1 MQGMWLNRTWFLR
14 LSVLLSVLAVVVLS
28 YVGVRTFRVG
38 PTAKY
43 LGWAATWKN
52 GSWLVKTVDPA
63 GPAAGKLAPSDRI
76 LAINGDARA
85 QRIGPVWYLRDR
97 PAATSYTIQV
107 ERDGRPTE
115 CRLDWPFRHDRGM
128 QALTWIH
135 LLCGA
140 VFLAVGLIVAFA
152 RPDYLAA
159 RRALE
164 CAVLSSGFFA
174 LICLNR
180 DDGMLFGASLAV
192 AMALYAIIPFH
203 VLAGYR
209 FSAVFPA
216 NLPRTGLWRA
226 AEIALYAG
234 AVLVWLPVVH
244 QAALRVAGGDR
255 AVDLAGSQ
263 YPLSVYSQLWFQPL
277 EVIFIAFCA
286 VAIVAVCWRNYA
298 CLTEPGLR
306 RRMRWMFF
314 GMGASIFPVILLAPF
329 FLLSAAATRQGLIEF
344 INIFAIVSP
353 LCVAYAI
360 FKHRVLGIRVV
371 LRAGL
376 QYLLARNV
384 LRVGLAVPA
393 LIIIATAV
401 THPGQTLAELAFGP
415 IGKLDLVLLV
425 ITGVA
430 LNYRTALLNRIDRRF
445 FREAYRQ
452 DQIFVALGEAI
463 HRAADVPEISRLL
476 SSQIDAA
483 LHPSAIFAVSRE
495 GPEEFAVVYSS
506 SQDGSRSVQE
516 FGIPLAQVESLD
528 SSLDVPSLSDAER
541 VQYAALEALGIELL
555 VPIRGPNEGLI
566 GLVLLGPKRSEEP
579 YSGNDRRLLDT
590 IAAQTGVAWENLQL
604 RERLKHERA
613 VRQKVVASIE
623 GGPASVVMECPACGA
638 CYDGDTNVCQHD
650 GRALTLSL
658 PIPRTIDGK
667 YALSRLIGRGGM
679 GAVYKA
685 TDLRLDRTVAVKI
698 MVGDLFGHARALQ
711 RFAREARASA
721 KLDHPNVVRIF
732 DFGELP
738 GGGAY
743 LVLEYL
749 QGLTLR
755 REIRNRG
762 MIPPGE
768 ASPLVQAICYGI
780 EAAHSRH
787 VIHRDLK
794 PENIF
799 LVRDSPEAQP
809 VAKILDFGLAVV
821 RDLEFSGQ
829 SKLTQPGAAIGTV
842 GYMSREQFLGEAVDE
857 RSDIFSLGIV
867 AFEMLTGEVRLRG
880 PWFSQAANVVPE
892 RLQGAGSHSV
902 HHQIAAVLLH
912 AMAEHRDDRYASVRE
927 FREALLPLLDVCP
940 PFCSRPVAV
949 GLDVSETADG
959 WNPTL

>member
-1 MQGMWLNRTWFLR
+1 MQRMWLNRTWFLR
-14 LSVLLSVLAVVVLS
+14 LSVVLSVLAVVVLS

-107 ERDGRPTE
+107 KRDGSSAE
-115 CRLDWPFRHDRGM
+115 YRLDWLSRHDPGM

-135 LLCGA
+135 LFTGA
-140 VFLAVGLIVAFA
+140 VFLAVGLFLAFA
-152 RPDYLAA
+152 RPDYFAA
-159 RRALE
+159 RRSLE
-164 CAVLSSGFFA
+164 CAVIIGGFFA
-174 LICLNR
+174 LISLNR
-180 DDGMLFGASLAV
+180 DDGMLAGTALVV
-192 AMALYAIIPFH
+192 AMILYAVIPFH

-209 FSAVFPA
+209 LAASFPD
-216 NLPRTGLWRA
+216 NLPRTGFWRVTDLVLY
-226 AEIALYAG
+226 IGAL
-234 AVLVWLPVVH
+234 VVWLPVVF
-244 QAALRVAGGDR
+244 QGALRAPGGDR
-255 AVDLAGSQ
+255 AVAWASAR
-263 YPLSVYSQLWFQPL
+263 YPLSLYSQLLFQPL
-277 EVIFIAFCA
+277 EIVFLTLCA
-286 VAIVAVCWRNYA
+286 VALVAVCWRNYRRV
-298 CLTEPGLR
+298 TEPDLR

-314 GMGASIFPVILLAPF
+314 GMGAGMSPLILLAPF
-329 FLLSAAATRQGLIEF
+329 LFLASAATRQRLIEF
-344 INIFAIVSP
+344 INIFVIINP
-353 LCVAYAI
+353 ICIAYAI

-393 LIIIATAV
+393 LIIVATAV

-430 LNYRTALLNRIDRRF
+430 LNYRTALLNRIDRHF

-463 HRAADVPEISRLL
+463 HGAADLSEISRLL
-476 SSQIDAA
+476 SSKIEAA
-483 LHPSAIFAVSRE
+483 LHPRVIFAVSRE
-495 GPEEFAVVYSS
+495 GPEEFAMLYSS

-516 FGIPLAQVESLD
+516 FGIPLAQVESLE
-528 SSLDVPSLSDAER
+528 SSLEVVSLSAAER
-541 VQYAALEALGIELL
+541 VHYATLEALGIELL

-623 GGPASVVMECPACGA
+623 GGIASVVMECPACGA

-658 PIPRTIDGK
+658 PIPRTVDGK
-667 YALSRLIGRGGM
+667 YALTRLIGRGGM

-749 QGLTLR
+749 RGVTLR

-768 ASPLVQAICYGI
+768 ASPLLQAICYGI

-794 PENIF
+794 PDNIF

-867 AFEMLTGEVRLRG
+867 AFETLTGELRLRG

-902 HHQIAAVLLH
+902 HHQIAAVLLR
-912 AMAEHRDDRYASVRE
+912 AMAEYRDGRYASVQE